1 MSAPRPTPEAD
12 ARPREDGWGGDRAR
26 TALRQIAE
34 DARGRA
40 GFTVCAV
47 EVLRGDDTLE
57 FVAIAGSEGGEQ
69 HLLRR
74 ASPLAAMTT
83 VLDLGAAYGPWTF
96 VAHEWM
102 TPAATRQMAAY
113 GWVPDL
119 PDSEDPDAWH
129 AMDMLVARV
138 VDDRGH
144 LRGLMYLDEPVSGRR
159 PDPTRLRNLA
169 VQMELV
175 LRAVLTAIE
184 REELGQQVRL
194 AGTVREIV
202 RASSSRV
209 GYRDLL
215 VLTHEQLVAGFRADD
230 LAVHVFGDTA
240 PERPARSAA
249 LLPPTLLGALEEAA
263 RRGWL
268 TQSVVIVEPGHVW
281 GDDELERDHGP
292 ALTRHLV
299 DQRVGE
305 MIVVPIGAGREGLGM
320 LVVARELGGTRWTES
335 ESWAALDVGQD
346 LGRAILNT
354 RAHDREQ
361 ELIAEL
367 RRLDDYR
374 MELLSTVSHELKNPL
389 GVIVGHVEMLE
400 SLPDLPFA
408 AQRSLRAL
416 GRSSSRLTSVVD
428 DLLLLSRMGDADI
441 PLARVPVD
449 LAGVLIEVTE
459 GEAMRAV
466 DQDVKVHT
474 APFDDAVVVA
484 GDPDLLFRLIANLVN
499 NAVKYSRPGGRV
511 EVALERVG
519 DDVVFTCADDGLGIS
534 AEDRARLFTEFFR
547 STNPEALER
556 PGTGLG
562 LAIVARIARRHGG
575 GVDVDSELGAGTTFR
590 VTLPVDA
597 AVYGARPGAG

>member
-1 MSAPRPTPEAD
+1 MSAPRPTPEVA

-26 TALRQIAE
+26 TALRHIAE
-34 DARGRA
+34 DARVRA

-47 EVLRGDDTLE
+47 EVLRGDDMLE
-57 FVAIAGSEGGEQ
+57 FVAIAGSAGGEEQ
-69 HLLRR
+69 LLRR
-74 ASPLAAMTT
+74 ASPLAAMTS
-83 VLDLGAAYGPWTF
+83 VLDLGAEYGAWTF

-102 TPAATRQMAAY
+102 TPRATQQMTTY
-113 GWVPDL
+113 GWIPDL
-119 PDSEDPDAWH
+119 PDSDDPNAWH
-129 AMDMLVARV
+129 AMDMLVARI

-159 PDPTRLRNLA
+159 PEPSLLRSLA
-169 VQMELV
+169 DQMELV

-184 REELGQQVRL
+184 REELAQQVRL
-194 AGTVREIV
+194 AGTAREIV

-209 GYRDLL
+209 GYRDL
-215 VLTHEQLVAGFRADD
+215 VALTHDQLVAGFRADD
-230 LAVHVFGDTA
+230 LAVHVFGDTD

-249 LLPPTLLGALEEAA
+249 HLPRTLLVAVDAAA
-263 RRGWL
+263 RRCWL

-281 GDDELERDHGP
+281 GDDELDQDHGP
-292 ALTRHLV
+292 ALTHHLA
-299 DQRVGE
+299 DQGVGE
-305 MIVVPIGAGREGLGM
+305 VVVVPVGAGREALGM
-320 LVVARELGGTRWTES
+320 LVVARELGGARWTES
-335 ESWAALDVGQD
+335 ESWAALDIGQD

-374 MELLSTVSHELKNPL
+374 MELISTVSHELKNPL

-400 SLPDLPFA
+400 SLPDLPRTA
-408 AQRSLRAL
+408 KRSLRAL
-416 GRSSSRLTSVVD
+416 GRSSSRLTAVVD

-441 PLARVPVD
+441 PLTRVPVD
-449 LAGVLIEVTE
+449 LAGVLTEVTE
-459 GEAMRAV
+459 DEAVRTV

-474 APFDDAVVVA
+474 APYDEDVVVA

-511 EVALERVG
+511 ELALERSG
-519 DDVVFTCADDGLGIS
+519 DDVMFTCADDGLGIS

-547 STNPEALER
+547 STNPEALQR

-575 GVDVDSELGAGTTFR
+575 RIEVDSELGVGTTFR
-590 VTLPVDA
+590 VTLPVDHRA
-597 AVYGARPGAG
+597 